1 MAQKTRAAMIIR
13 FVSGKELRFAF
24 DREEDQVQ
32 AAQRIQE
39 ALSAQNLVVEL
50 PDRAMVI
57 PISNIEIIE
66 VYPPPPKWPRYA
78 VRNARVAG

>member
-1 MAQKTRAAMIIR
+1 MAPKSRAAMIVR
-13 FVSGKELRFAF
+13 FKSGKELRFAF

-39 ALSAQNLVVEL
+39 ALSAQHLVVEL
-50 PDRAMVI
+50 SDRAMVI
-57 PISNIEIIE
+57 PITNIEIIE
-66 VYPPPPKWPRYA
+66 VFPPPTKWPRYA